1 MALAHICHADQTKRA
16 SGGARIPEDIKKNW
30 IGLVTQWRRE
40 GGTDQIVE
48 ENLGEISTVYFGIQG
63 QRPQANLMMEMMNG
77 LMGGGQGQKQVTN
90 EQKSK
95 VIRQAGKP
103 AAVQPKEEVAGTK
116 GNIEAPEEDDLD

>member
-1 MALAHICHADQTKRA
+1 
-16 SGGARIPEDIKKNW
+16 
-30 IGLVTQWRRE
+30 
-40 GGTDQIVE
+40 
-48 ENLGEISTVYFGIQG
+48 
-63 QRPQANLMMEMMNG
+63 MNG